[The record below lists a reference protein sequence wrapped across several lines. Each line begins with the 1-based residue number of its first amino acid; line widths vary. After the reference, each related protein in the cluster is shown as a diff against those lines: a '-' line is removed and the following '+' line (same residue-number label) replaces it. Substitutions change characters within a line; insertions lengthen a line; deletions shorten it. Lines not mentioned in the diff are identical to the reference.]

1 MKDVESGDAN
11 QAIDIKSSK
20 ATQTTDTKN
29 GDTIQND
36 TKNGDIIQNDT
47 KNGETI
53 QNDTKNGDTKQTKP
67 SRPRVT
73 KLMLLCFLHE
83 FCIRWVA
90 MAYNSRYNIYITD
103 RWNVSS
109 TVFSLALAQFLT
121 NRYYITAQSVWYF
134 FQQFF
139 IYPWLITTVNA
150 PIPVLATIGD
160 VIDVI
165 CVLLMVLSP

>member
-1 MKDVESGDAN
+1 MKDVVNGKVAGDAGVESGDAN
-11 QAIDIKSSK
+11 QAIDNKSSK
-20 ATQTTDTKN
+20 ATQTNDTKN

-36 TKNGDIIQNDT
+36 TKNGESIQNDT
-47 KNGETI
+47 KKGDTI

-103 RWNVSS
+103 RWNVPS
-109 TVFSLALAQFLT
+109 TVFS
-121 NRYYITAQSVWYF
+121 
-134 FQQFF
+134 
-139 IYPWLITTVNA
+139 
-150 PIPVLATIGD
+150 
-160 VIDVI
+160 
-165 CVLLMVLSP
+165 

>member
-20 ATQTTDTKN
+20 ATQT
-29 GDTIQND
+29 
-36 TKNGDIIQNDT
+36 NDT

-53 QNDTKNGDTKQTKP
+53 QNDTKNNDTKQTKP

-103 RWNVSS
+103 RWNVPS
-109 TVFSLALAQFLT
+109 TVFS
-121 NRYYITAQSVWYF
+121 
-134 FQQFF
+134 
-139 IYPWLITTVNA
+139 
-150 PIPVLATIGD
+150 
-160 VIDVI
+160 
-165 CVLLMVLSP
+165 

>member
-1 MKDVESGDAN
+1 MKDVEMKDVESGDAN

-36 TKNGDIIQNDT
+36 TKQ
-47 KNGETI
+47 
-53 QNDTKNGDTKQTKP
+53 TKQ

-109 TVFSLALAQFLT
+109 TIFS
-121 NRYYITAQSVWYF
+121 
-134 FQQFF
+134 
-139 IYPWLITTVNA
+139 
-150 PIPVLATIGD
+150 
-160 VIDVI
+160 
-165 CVLLMVLSP
+165 